1 MRRRIII
8 TGASDGLGLELA
20 KSFSQKGFEVLS
32 VSRRDPKIKNV
43 VHLKT
48 DLTNEDQIKKTIQI
62 IKDSFSSFIALIN
75 CAGVINI
82 KPLDALDFR
91 QTEELFKINVIAPM
105 ILTSGLLNLIKKNE
119 ADIVNVGSTI
129 GFKAYEKQCAYGASK
144 WAIRG
149 FNENLRLELKNTKV
163 RVIGFMPGGFKT
175 KIFEKATGVKVNLD
189 PYMDPKDL
197 AKLMIYILELPK
209 KMEVSEIIINRK
221 SL

>member
-1 MRRRIII
+1 MKRVII

-20 KSFSQKGFEVLS
+20 KSFSQKGVEVLS
-32 VSRRDPKIKNV
+32 ISRSDPKIKKV

-48 DLTNEDQIKKTIQI
+48 DLTDKDQIKQI
-62 IKDSFSSFIALIN
+62 IQAINDRFKTFDVLIN

-82 KPLDALDFR
+82 KPLDSLDFKE
-91 QTEELFKINVIAPM
+91 TEELFRINVIAPM

-144 WAIRG
+144 WAMRG

-163 RVIGFMPGGFKT
+163 RVIGFMPGGFKS
-175 KIFEKATGVKVNLD
+175 KLFEKATGVKANLD

-197 AKLMIYILELPK
+197 AKLMIQILELPK
-209 KMEVSEIIINRK
+209 KIEVSEIIINRK
-221 SL
+221 SV